1 MPTTLHH
8 QTTPFDSRSSI
19 AIAVYLTLIGYGV
32 QVAMPVISSARMTG
46 LGFDAVEVGRI
57 AGADLGGLALGA
69 LLAALGLRR
78 GNWRILVVS
87 GVLLVVAANL
97 LCMRYPFFYPTLW
110 LRGVAG
116 IGAGLC
122 AAVGVASLGA
132 CSRPSHAYNI
142 MLFAFAFFQALEMRI
157 LPMLSM
163 NSIYGLFIGAFVLGA
178 IGVGRL
184 PPRASKPM
192 LDVEMDVEIGGG
204 RHHLEHRRVP
214 LVVPWLGLTAIFFT
228 YVNIGGYWT
237 YIELATEEAGVAGK
251 LMHGLLEWGSLAS
264 IGGCLLATRISD
276 RFGLARPLLISLA
289 AMFVAVGV
297 LCSGIDAGKAIVSIL
312 SFNMLWTLVDIFQMS
327 SVANSD
333 PSGVFAALIPAA
345 QGLGQIVG
353 PNIAASLLGASLGY
367 GVVFLM
373 CALSALTGMA
383 LFWVMYCRLRRTV
396 PVLAQA
402 G

>member
-32 QVAMPVISSARMTG
+32 QVAMPVISSARMTW

-87 GVLLVVAANL
+87 GVLLVLAANL

-142 MLFAFAFFQALEMRI
+142 MLFAFAF
-157 LPMLSM
+157 
-163 NSIYGLFIGAFVLGA
+163 
-178 IGVGRL
+178 
-184 PPRASKPM
+184 
-192 LDVEMDVEIGGG
+192 
-204 RHHLEHRRVP
+204 
-214 LVVPWLGLTAIFFT
+214 
-228 YVNIGGYWT
+228 
-237 YIELATEEAGVAGK
+237 
-251 LMHGLLEWGSLAS
+251 
-264 IGGCLLATRISD
+264 
-276 RFGLARPLLISLA
+276 
-289 AMFVAVGV
+289 
-297 LCSGIDAGKAIVSIL
+297 
-312 SFNMLWTLVDIFQMS
+312 
-327 SVANSD
+327 
-333 PSGVFAALIPAA
+333 
-345 QGLGQIVG
+345 
-353 PNIAASLLGASLGY
+353 
-367 GVVFLM
+367 
-373 CALSALTGMA
+373 
-383 LFWVMYCRLRRTV
+383 
-396 PVLAQA
+396 
-402 G
+402 